1 MPKVRRTFPKMT
13 AVEVEAAV
21 ARSFGI
27 RHNLIVP
34 NVSWGLFH
42 DNHEADLVV
51 LHDSGY
57 ADEIEIKVTAADIKK
72 DLAKR
77 HCAHRAGGCRHIR
90 RLFFAVP
97 SWLADDP
104 NIPVNA
110 GILSVEPGR
119 RRVVTVRAAAVNRNA
134 VKFDDAMRYALA
146 RLGSLRIWTLK
157 ERERRRIVEQRR
169 DAADARLWRQHVRES
184 ERVAKRLHV
193 PVHIVAGALAVPS

>member
-34 NVSWGLFH
+34 NVSWGLFE

-51 LHDSGY
+51 LHESGY
-57 ADEIEIKVTAADIKK
+57 ADEIEIKVSAADIKK

-77 HCAHRAGGCRHIR
+77 SHAHKERGCRHIR

-104 NIPVNA
+104 NIPANA
-110 GILSVEPGR
+110 GVLSVEAGH
-119 RRVVTVRAAAVNRNA
+119 RRVVTVRAAAINRNA
-134 VKFDDAMRYALA
+134 VRFDDEMRYRLA
-146 RLGSLRIWTLK
+146 RLGCLRIWTFK

-169 DAADARLWRQHVRES
+169 DAADARLWRQYMRLQ
-184 ERVAKRLHV
+184 ERKTTRSSV
-193 PVHIVAGALAVPS
+193 PVPVVAAAW